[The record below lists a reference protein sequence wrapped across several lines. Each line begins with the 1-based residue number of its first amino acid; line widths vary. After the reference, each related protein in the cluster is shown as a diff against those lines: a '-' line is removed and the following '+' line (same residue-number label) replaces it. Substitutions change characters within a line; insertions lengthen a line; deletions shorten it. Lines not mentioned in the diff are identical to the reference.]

1 MSCRFCKEEFS
12 NSIFSDDDNHVGL
25 YKSGD
30 RFKMF
35 YTDDGWGEI
44 EESIKFNYCPKC
56 GRKLE
61 E

>member
-1 MSCRFCKEEFS
+1 MKCRFCEREFS
-12 NSIFSDDDNHVGL
+12 CMIFSDNDDNVGL

-30 RFKMF
+30 RFKIF
-35 YTDDGWGEI
+35 YTEEGYGEI
-44 EESIKFNYCPKC
+44 EESIKFDYCPKC